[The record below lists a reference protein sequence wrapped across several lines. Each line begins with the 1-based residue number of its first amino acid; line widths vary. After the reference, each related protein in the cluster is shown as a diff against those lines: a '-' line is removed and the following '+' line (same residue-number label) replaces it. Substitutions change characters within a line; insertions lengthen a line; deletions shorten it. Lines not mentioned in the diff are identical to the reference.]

1 MAASV
6 WMKFSNTLM
15 PRPER
20 PSAETMPE
28 VTVWPK
34 PKGLPIASTMSPTRS
49 VSEEPKV
56 VAGRSVAST
65 CSTARSVSGS
75 LPTTLA
81 SSFLPSESDTSISSA
96 ASTTWLL
103 VRM

>member
-6 WMKFSNTLM
+6 WMKFSNTSV

-20 PSAETMPE
+20 PSAETMPM

-34 PKGLPIASTMSPTRS
+34 PKGLPIASTTSPTRS
-49 VSEEPKV
+49 VSTEPKV
-56 VAGRSVAST
+56 IAGRSLAST
-65 CSTARSVSGS
+65 RSTARSVSGS
-75 LPTTLA
+75 LPTTVA
-81 SSFLPSESDTSISSA
+81 SSTLPSDNDTSISSA